1 MSAFINGLAQGTA
14 LGIWSNTTGRFGCF
28 GAFNTNPFMGWSCWS
43 MPSFC
48 MPTFGMGY
56 FMPYN
61 DSLSSFTPQLNI
73 QFNNQYVTQPASSF
87 TPQFT
92 SSIFAPSFATNTWS
106 NSSWQVAN
114 SSMQQISQTQIYG
127 DTFVK
132 SESVKKSGDV
142 QSGQTNFKYQ
152 AVINTSS
159 DNKYN
164 DLILKYAEKYDVD
177 PNLVKAVIKQESRFN
192 PNAQSSVG
200 AKGLMQL
207 MPGTA
212 SDLEVADRSDPEQNI
227 RGGVKYLSQQLK
239 KFDGNV
245 ELALAAYNAGPGNVK
260 NGKIPQNG
268 ETPKYV
274 EKVMQY
280 YNEYK
285 SV

>member
-1 MSAFINGLAQGTA
+1 M
-14 LGIWSNTTGRFGCF
+14 
-28 GAFNTNPFMGWSCWS
+28 
-43 MPSFC
+43 
-48 MPTFGMGY
+48 
-56 FMPYN
+56 
-61 DSLSSFTPQLNI
+61 
-73 QFNNQYVTQPASSF
+73 
-87 TPQFT
+87 
-92 SSIFAPSFATNTWS
+92 
-106 NSSWQVAN
+106 
-114 SSMQQISQTQIYG
+114 
-127 DTFVK
+127 
-132 SESVKKSGDV
+132 
-142 QSGQTNFKYQ
+142 
-152 AVINTSS
+152 
-159 DNKYN
+159 
-164 DLILKYAEKYDVD
+164 
-177 PNLVKAVIKQESRFN
+177 KAVIKQESRFN

-285 SV
+285 SA